1 VPERKLMFRQNTN
14 IEIRNSK
21 QIRIPNQ
28 KMTKT
33 KQGPGAEKYEVF
45 RSATIYINLI
55 SRIYVHYP
63 QKQSFFIKK

>member
-1 VPERKLMFRQNTN
+1 QNTN

-33 KQGPGAEKYEVF
+33 KQGPGAPSPYWESVVF
-45 RSATIYINLI
+45 VIGAFVFFVIVSHFVLRISILI
-55 SRIYVHYP
+55 SP
-63 QKQSFFIKK
+63 